1 MTWYADHLPGRTV
14 HLDGAEYRYFSGTS
28 YLGMARNEAFM
39 DLLRAGMDRY
49 GANYASSRGGNL
61 QLAVYGEAEDH
72 LAGFTGAP
80 AALTVSSGMLAGQL
94 VARALPENALLLYG
108 PRTHPALWRR
118 PADNYQAPWQAWA
131 DALPGRV
138 AQARE
143 KEVVILTNAL
153 DPLQGETYDFGWLE
167 RLPAGRPVMLVVD
180 DSHGL
185 GVTGEEGGG
194 IYRQLKAFPHVR
206 PVVIASLGK
215 ALGLPGG
222 VILADETLLAAI
234 RQMAFFGGASPVPPA
249 YLHAF
254 LRAGSLYDEARQR
267 LGANVAH
274 FTRLAAPTHFFRHR
288 PGYPVF
294 YTPANALCDFLRER
308 RILISSFPYPTP
320 DSSHLTRVIL
330 SSLHTADDIAYLAAC
345 IKAFEKRIPEA
356 GGRETGEE

>member
-14 HLDGAEYRYFSGTS
+14 RLGDAEHLYFSGTS
-28 YLGMARNEAFM
+28 YLGMARSEAFM

-61 QLAVYGEAEDH
+61 QLAVYGEAEDY
-72 LAGFTGAP
+72 LARFTGAP

-94 VARALPENALLLYG
+94 VARALPEDALLLYG

-131 DALPGRV
+131 DALPERV
-138 AQARE
+138 AEAPE
-143 KEVVILTNAL
+143 PGVVILTNAL
-153 DPLQGETYDFGWLE
+153 DPLRGETHDFGWVE
-167 RLPAGRPVMLVVD
+167 RLPANRPVTLVVD

-185 GVTGEEGGG
+185 GVTGKGGGG
-194 IYRQLKAFPHVR
+194 IYRQLRALPHVR

-222 VILADETLLAAI
+222 VILADGALLDEI
-234 RQMAFFGGASPVPPA
+234 RGTAYFGGASPVPPA

-254 LRAGSLYDEARQR
+254 LRAGALYDEARQR
-267 LGANVAH
+267 LSANISG
-274 FTRLAAPTHFFRHR
+274 FTRRAAPTGLFRYR

-294 YTPANALCDFLRER
+294 YTPANALCDFLREKH
-308 RILISSFPYPTP
+308 ILISSFPYPTP
-320 DSSHLTRVIL
+320 DSQHLTRIIL
-330 SSLHTADDIAYLAAC
+330 SSLHTAGDIAYLGECIAAF
-345 IKAFEKRIPEA
+345 AARA
-356 GGRETGEE
+356 

>member
-14 HLDGAEYRYFSGTS
+14 RLDGTEYRYFSGTS

-61 QLAVYGEAEDH
+61 QLAVYGEAEDS
-72 LAGFTGAP
+72 LARFAGAP

-94 VARALPENALLLYG
+94 VVKALPEAALLLYG
-108 PRTHPALWRR
+108 PRTHPALWRH
-118 PADNYQAPWQAWA
+118 PGDHYQAPWQPWA
-131 DALPGRV
+131 DALPARV
-138 AQARE
+138 ARATER
-143 KEVVILTNAL
+143 EVVILTNAL
-153 DPLQGETYDFGWLE
+153 DPLQGEAYDFSWVE
-167 RLPAGRPVMLVVD
+167 RLPAHRKVTLVVD

-185 GVTGEEGGG
+185 GVTGANGSG
-194 IYRQLKAFPHVR
+194 IFRQLQAFPHVR

-222 VILADETLLAAI
+222 VVLADEALRDAI
-234 RQMAFFGGASPVPPA
+234 RRMAYFGGASPVPPA

-267 LGANVAH
+267 LSANIRH
-274 FTRLAAPTHFFRHR
+274 FTQVAAPMGLFRYQ
-288 PGYPVF
+288 PSYPVY
-294 YTPANALCDFLRER
+294 YTPANALCDFLREK

-320 DSSHLTRVIL
+320 DSPHLTRIIL
-330 SSLHTADDIAYLAAC
+330 SSLHTEDDIAYL
-345 IKAFEKRIPEA
+345 
-356 GGRETGEE
+356 GESIAKFRTEPQGTQ

>member
-49 GANYASSRGGNL
+49 GANYASSRAGNL
-61 QLAVYGEAEDH
+61 QLAVYAEAEAE
-72 LAGFTGAP
+72 LARFTGAP

-94 VARALPENALLLYG
+94 VARALPENALFLYG

-118 PADNYQAPWQAWA
+118 PADNYQAPWQPWA
-131 DALPGRV
+131 DALPDRV
-138 AQARE
+138 AGVPERD
-143 KEVVILTNAL
+143 VVILTNAL

-167 RLPAGRPVMLVVD
+167 RLPAGRPVTLVVD

-185 GVTGEEGGG
+185 GVTGEGGGG
-194 IYRQLKAFPHVR
+194 IFRQLRAFPHVR

-222 VILADETLLAAI
+222 VILADETLLDEI
-234 RQMAFFGGASPVPPA
+234 RRMAYFGGASPVPPA

-254 LRAGSLYDEARQR
+254 LRAGSLYDQARRR
-267 LGANVAH
+267 LRANIAH
-274 FTRLAAPTHFFRHR
+274 FTRLAAPAGLFRYR
-288 PGYPVF
+288 PDYPVY

-320 DSSHLTRVIL
+320 DSPHLTRIIL
-330 SSLHTADDIAYLAAC
+330 SSLHTEDDIAYLGECITAFAAR
-345 IKAFEKRIPEA
+345 A
-356 GGRETGEE
+356 